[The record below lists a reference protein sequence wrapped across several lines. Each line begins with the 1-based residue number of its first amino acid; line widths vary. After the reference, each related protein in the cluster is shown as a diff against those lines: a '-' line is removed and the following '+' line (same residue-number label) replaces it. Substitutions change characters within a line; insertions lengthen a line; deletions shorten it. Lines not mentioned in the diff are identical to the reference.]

1 MGRINVISLIL
12 VDSDVQHVGGII
24 SANACV
30 DAAGFRTTHDI
41 SNVFLDLWW
50 AHGVGW
56 TMRSRQQHSFL
67 KAISVRILGRSP
79 QNNYKNDLDDQ
90 T

>member
-12 VDSDVQHVGGII
+12 VDSDVQPVDGVRV
-24 SANACV
+24 ANAGV
-30 DAAGFRTTHDI
+30 DGAGFSTTHDT
-41 SNVFLDLWW
+41 SNVFLDLGW

-56 TMRSRQQHSFL
+56 TMRSRQQPCFL
-67 KAISVRILGRSP
+67 KARSVHILGRSP
-79 QNNYKNDLDDQ
+79 HKNYKNDLDDQ

>member
-12 VDSDVQHVGGII
+12 VDRDVQHVDGII

-30 DAAGFRTTHDI
+30 HAAGFSTTHDI
-41 SNVFLDLWW
+41 SNVFLDLGWT
-50 AHGVGW
+50 HDVGW
-56 TMRSRQQHSFL
+56 TLRSRQQHSFL
-67 KAISVRILGRSP
+67 HAISVRILGRSP
-79 QNNYKNDLDDQ
+79 HKNYKNDLDDQ